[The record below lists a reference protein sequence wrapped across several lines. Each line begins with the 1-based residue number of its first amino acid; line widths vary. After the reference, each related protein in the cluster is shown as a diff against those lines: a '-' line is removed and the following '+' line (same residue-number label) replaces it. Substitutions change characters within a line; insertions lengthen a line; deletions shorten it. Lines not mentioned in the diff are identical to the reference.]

1 MREIPKKNY
10 FIFICVLFVSVGIVL
25 YLMSWYKKTQPV
37 DSFTIMGETVSEV
50 RSDELSSYLQDNP
63 NTIIYVAP
71 SDVDDFTNLE
81 KEFKQLIIK
90 KELTNEVVYL
100 DSSQVSKDFYK
111 EFADKYLSDELKKQS
126 TDLSVIPNLIYIKD
140 GKIVDTMN
148 ALKKETKIQDI
159 EQFLEKNGVY

>member
-25 YLMSWYKKTQPV
+25 YLMSWYEKTQPV

-71 SDVDDFTNLE
+71 SDVDDFINLE
-81 KEFKQLIIK
+81 KEFKKLIVK

-111 EFADKYLSDELKKQS
+111 EFADKYLSDALKKQN

-159 EQFLEKNGVY
+159 EQFLKKNGVY